1 MSWCPQCGLEYRE
14 GFVRCSEC
22 GVALVA
28 EPPAAA
34 GEPADPAPIATSEW
48 LTAGVFTTP
57 EEAEFARG
65 FLHAAGIAAEIVDK
79 EMHIQPYGMSLLGE
93 VFLRVP
99 PAELGRAKKLLA
111 DAERGRAVLPDEG
124 DGRPGNGG

>member
-1 MSWCPQCGLEYRE
+1 MPWCPQCGLEYRE

-28 EPPAAA
+28 GPPAA
-34 GEPADPAPIATSEW
+34 GDPADPAPAAASEW

-57 EEAEFARG
+57 EEAEIARG
-65 FLHAAGIAAEIVDK
+65 FLHAAGVAAEIVDK

-99 PAELGRAKKLLA
+99 AAELGRAKKLLA

-124 DGRPGNGG
+124 DAGPGGCR